1 MIRPSTEIRSATPDE
16 MPQAIGAIVAAF
28 LTDPV
33 ARFAWPSPHDY
44 LRGMPP
50 AAREFAGRSFEHGTA
65 YVSAAFCGAALWLP
79 PGVHPNGEALERV
92 FRETASP
99 DHLDDVL
106 ATFEK
111 MEQSHP
117 EEPHWYLPMIG
128 VEPRVQQRGLGAE
141 LMRHALTRCDDEGTL
156 AYLESSNPRN
166 ISLYL
171 RHGFEVMG
179 EIRIGAVPVLTP
191 MLRRPR
197 AMSPELSITRP
208 YGR

>member
-1 MIRPSTEIRSATPDE
+1 MIRPSTEVRSATPDE
-16 MPQAIGAIVAAF
+16 MPQAIAAIVAAF

-44 LRGMPP
+44 LRGMPL
-50 AAREFAGRSFEHGTA
+50 ATREFAGGSFEHGTA
-65 YVSAAFCGAALWLP
+65 YVSADFCGAALWLP

-99 DHLDDVL
+99 EHLDDVL

-117 EEPHWYLPMIG
+117 KEPHWYLPMIG
-128 VEPRVQQRGLGAE
+128 VEPRSA
-141 LMRHALTRCDDEGTL
+141 TRTRSGVD
-156 AYLESSNPRN
+156 ASRP
-166 ISLYL
+166 
-171 RHGFEVMG
+171 H
-179 EIRIGAVPVLTP
+179 P
-191 MLRRPR
+191 LRRRGRVGLSRVLEPAEHLALPAPR
-197 AMSPELSITRP
+197 LPGCGRDPDRCGARPHADAPATAMSPDLSITRP